1 MAMIAVPTP
10 TPSSTFH
17 DGRWGTRW
25 SDYATPRADPNPVA
39 LPSIRQVKDIACKFQ
54 RSTRY

>member
-17 DGRWGTRW
+17 DGRWGVR
-25 SDYATPRADPNPVA
+25 SSNYANPRADPNPVA
-39 LPSIRQVKDIACKFQ
+39 LPSIRQVKDIARKRE